1 MDKIV
6 TGLKDF
12 NVSISIPNLSEAV
25 IDEKNRNVLIK
36 VIEQGWSENGN
47 YYDNKVIESFTGHL
61 LEKKKMYSNHLR
73 TQNQADYIGRD
84 MRDWSA
90 QISESNYK
98 DGSTFAKIHVFE
110 SEEWL
115 FERIRKYP
123 EEVGISID
131 ARAVIREG
139 TVEGR
144 TGRIVQEIIKFNS
157 ADFVL
162 NAAAKGKVL
171 RLVAGMPDDLDVED
185 PNIIYEAIKS
195 MGEYVNSEYK
205 KFSRLTDGFYSY
217 LWYLMGQL
225 DRSNVSEEDMKKALS
240 KGFNDF
246 KKEMLDLDFAK
257 VYMYEAI
264 QEHGKDK
271 IDEILK
277 ELFESKDGKQ
287 VTENNINKVKIEES
301 ETEMDM
307 NQLKKDNPEL
317 VKQLEDEFKVKFV
330 KEAEKDGEVTKV
342 KEENKNLKET
352 AKTVDTEM
360 VKLRKENDE
369 FKVAE
374 KVVEKGK
381 LVDKKLEESKI
392 GKDYITDEFRAT
404 LMGLTETDDI
414 DKNIKD
420 REDLVLKLSGKI
432 KDVGEPKNKDT
443 KEIKD
448 PDAKDEGISDEKAEE
463 IIGL

>member
-1 MDKIV
+1 MDKNIV
-6 TGLKDF
+6 DLKKF
-12 NVSISIPNLSEAV
+12 NVFISVPNLVEAE

-36 VIEQGWSENGN
+36 VIEQGWSKNGN
-47 YYDNKVIESFTGHL
+47 YYDNKIVESFTGHL
-61 LEKKKMYSNHLR
+61 LEKKKMYANHLR
-73 TQNQADYIGRD
+73 IQNQADYIGRD
-84 MRDWSA
+84 IHDWAA
-90 QISESNYK
+90 QISESYYK
-98 DGSTFAKIHVFE
+98 DGATYAKIHVFE

-115 FERIRKYP
+115 FERIRKCP
-123 EEVGISID
+123 EEIGVSID
-131 ARAVIREG
+131 ARAMIREG
-139 TVEGR
+139 TIEGK

-171 RLVAGMPDDLDVED
+171 RLVAGMPDDLKDVDD

-195 MGEYVNSEYK
+195 MGEFVNSEYK

-225 DRSNVSEEDMKKALS
+225 DRSNVSEDDMKKALN

-246 KKEMLDLDFAK
+246 KKEMLNLDFAK

-277 ELFESKDGKQ
+277 ELSESNDNKN
-287 VTENNINKVKIEES
+287 VNNNIKKNIEEG
-301 ETEMDM
+301 ETVMDM
-307 NQLKKDNPEL
+307 NQLKKDSPEL
-317 VKQLEDEFKVKFV
+317 VKQLKDEFV
-330 KEAEKDGEVTKV
+330 KEMEKDGELVTV
-342 KEENKNLKET
+342 KEENKQLKDS
-352 AKTVDTEM
+352 AKTVETDM
-360 VKLRKENDE
+360 AKLKTENDE
-369 FKVAE
+369 FKVAK

-404 LMGLTETDDI
+404 LMGLTETEDI

-420 REDLVLKLSGKI
+420 RKDLIAKASGDGKI
-432 KDVGEPKNKDT
+432 KGVGET
-443 KEIKD
+443 KEKGTKEVKD

>member
-1 MDKIV
+1 MDKNIV
-6 TGLKDF
+6 DLKKF
-12 NVSISIPNLSEAV
+12 NVFISVPNLVEAE

-36 VIEQGWSENGN
+36 VIEQGWSKNGN
-47 YYDNKVIESFTGHL
+47 YYDNKIVESFTGHL
-61 LEKKKMYSNHLR
+61 LEKKKMYANHLR
-73 TQNQADYIGRD
+73 IQNQADYIGRD
-84 MRDWSA
+84 IHDWAA
-90 QISESNYK
+90 QISESYYK
-98 DGSTFAKIHVFE
+98 DGATYAKIHVFE

-115 FERIRKYP
+115 FERIRKCP
-123 EEVGISID
+123 EEIGVSID
-131 ARAVIREG
+131 ARAMIREG
-139 TVEGR
+139 TIEGK

-171 RLVAGMPDDLDVED
+171 RLVAGMPDDLKDVDD

-195 MGEYVNSEYK
+195 MGEFVNSEYK

-225 DRSNVSEEDMKKALS
+225 DRSNVSEDDMKKALN

-246 KKEMLDLDFAK
+246 KKEMLNLDFAK

-277 ELFESKDGKQ
+277 ELSESNDNKN
-287 VTENNINKVKIEES
+287 VNNNIKKNIEEG
-301 ETEMDM
+301 ETVMDM
-307 NQLKKDNPEL
+307 NQLKKDSPEL
-317 VKQLEDEFKVKFV
+317 VKQLKDEFV
-330 KEAEKDGEVTKV
+330 KEMEKDGELVTV
-342 KEENKNLKET
+342 KEENKQLKDS
-352 AKTVDTEM
+352 AKTVETDM
-360 VKLRKENDE
+360 AKLKTENDE

-404 LMGLTETDDI
+404 LMGLTETEDI

-420 REDLVLKLSGKI
+420 RKDLIAKASGDGKI
-432 KDVGEPKNKDT
+432 KGVGET
-443 KEIKD
+443 KEKGTKEVKD
-448 PDAKDEGISDEKAEE
+448 LDAKDEGISDEKAEE

>member
-1 MDKIV
+1 MDKNIV
-6 TGLKDF
+6 DLKKF
-12 NVSISIPNLSEAV
+12 NVFISVPNLVEAE

-36 VIEQGWSENGN
+36 VIEQGWSKNGN
-47 YYDNKVIESFTGHL
+47 YYDNKIVESFTGHL
-61 LEKKKMYSNHLR
+61 LEKKKMYANHLR
-73 TQNQADYIGRD
+73 IQNQADYIGRD
-84 MRDWSA
+84 IHDWAA
-90 QISESNYK
+90 QISESYYK
-98 DGSTFAKIHVFE
+98 DGATYAKIHVFE

-115 FERIRKYP
+115 FERIRKCP
-123 EEVGISID
+123 EEIGVSID
-131 ARAVIREG
+131 ARAMIREG
-139 TVEGR
+139 TIEGK

-171 RLVAGMPDDLDVED
+171 RLVAGMPDDLKDVDD

-195 MGEYVNSEYK
+195 MGEFVNSEYK

-225 DRSNVSEEDMKKALS
+225 DRSNVSEDDMKKALN

-246 KKEMLDLDFAK
+246 KKEMLNLDFAK

-277 ELFESKDGKQ
+277 ELSESNDNKN
-287 VTENNINKVKIEES
+287 VNNNIKKNIEEG
-301 ETEMDM
+301 ETVMDM
-307 NQLKKDNPEL
+307 NQLKKDSPEL
-317 VKQLEDEFKVKFV
+317 VKQLKDEFV
-330 KEAEKDGEVTKV
+330 KEMEKDGELVTV
-342 KEENKNLKET
+342 KEENKQLKDS
-352 AKTVDTEM
+352 AKTVETDM
-360 VKLRKENDE
+360 AKLKTENDE

-404 LMGLTETDDI
+404 LMGLTETEDI

-420 REDLVLKLSGKI
+420 RKDLIAKASGDGKI
-432 KDVGEPKNKDT
+432 KGVGET
-443 KEIKD
+443 KEKGTKEVKD